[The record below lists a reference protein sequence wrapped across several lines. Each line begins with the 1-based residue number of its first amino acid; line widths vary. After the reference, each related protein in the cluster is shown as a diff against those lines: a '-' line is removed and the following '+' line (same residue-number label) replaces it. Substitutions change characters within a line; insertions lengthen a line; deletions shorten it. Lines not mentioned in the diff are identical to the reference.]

1 MTTLE
6 EPESLTKNKMQTITE
21 TNAILEKTRELCQVI
36 LDQPEFQTIRQRI
49 TAFMSDDEAKSQYQF
64 LSEQGEV
71 LQLKQ
76 QQGLPLTNE
85 EIAEFEN
92 RREAFLTNPIAKGF
106 LDARQQMQQMQESV
120 DQYVAKTFELGRLPA
135 EDDFQSGSCGS
146 GCGCH

>member
-1 MTTLE
+1 
-6 EPESLTKNKMQTITE
+6 MQTITE

-49 TAFMSDDEAKSQYQF
+49 TDFMSDDEAKSQYQF

-135 EDDFQSGSCGS
+135 EDDFQSGSCGPS
-146 GCGCH
+146 CGCH

>member
-1 MTTLE
+1 
-6 EPESLTKNKMQTITE
+6 MQTITE
-21 TNAILEKTRELCQVI
+21 TNTILEKTRELCQVI

-49 TAFMSDDEAKSQYQF
+49 TDFMSDDEAKSQYQF

-135 EDDFQSGSCGS
+135 EDDLQSGSCGS

>member
-1 MTTLE
+1 
-6 EPESLTKNKMQTITE
+6 MQTTTE
-21 TNAILEKTRELCQVI
+21 ANAILEKTRELCQVI
-36 LDQPEFQTIRQRI
+36 LDQPEFQMIRQQI

-92 RREAFLTNPIAKGF
+92 RRETFLTNPTAKGF

-120 DQYVAKTFELGRLPA
+120 DQYVAKTFDLGRLP
-135 EDDFQSGSCGS
+135 EENDFQSGSCGS
-146 GCGCH
+146 GSGGH

>member
-1 MTTLE
+1 
-6 EPESLTKNKMQTITE
+6 MQTITE
-21 TNAILEKTRELCQVI
+21 ANAIIEKTRELCQVI

-49 TAFMSDDEAKSQYQF
+49 TEFMSDDEAKSQYQF

-76 QQGLPLTNE
+76 QQGLPLTPE

-92 RREAFLTNPIAKGF
+92 RREAFLTNPTAKGF

-120 DQYVAKTFELGRLPA
+120 DQYVAKTFELGRLP
-135 EDDFQSGSCGS
+135 EENDFQSGSCGS

>member
-1 MTTLE
+1 
-6 EPESLTKNKMQTITE
+6 MQTITE
-21 TNAILEKTRELCQVI
+21 ANAILEKTRELCQVI

-49 TAFMSDDEAKSQYQF
+49 TDFMSDEEAKSQYQF

-76 QQGLPLTNE
+76 QQGLPLTQE

-92 RREAFLTNPIAKGF
+92 RRETFLTNPTAKGF

-120 DQYVAKTFELGRLPA
+120 DQYVAKTFELGRLP
-135 EDDFQSGSCGS
+135 EENDFQSGSCGS

>member
-1 MTTLE
+1 
-6 EPESLTKNKMQTITE
+6 MQTITE
-21 TNAILEKTRELCQVI
+21 ANAIIEKTRELCQVI

-49 TAFMSDDEAKSQYQF
+49 TDFMSDDEAKSQYQF

-76 QQGLPLTNE
+76 QQGLPLTPE

-146 GCGCH
+146 SCGCH